1 MAAKGAAGGA
11 GEALP
16 LFEGEAAV
24 FADRRGYLKME
35 PRPGGPGKM
44 AQVIQHLLFGEREVL
59 GDFQGGAGLLQEQ
72 LSDGLAGGSS
82 RFPGGGRL
90 LYHG

>member
-1 MAAKGAAGGA
+1 
-11 GEALP
+11 
-16 LFEGEAAV
+16 
-24 FADRRGYLKME
+24 
-35 PRPGGPGKM
+35 
-44 AQVIQHLLFGEREVL
+44 
-59 GDFQGGAGLLQEQ
+59 LLQEQ